1 MFIVSAAAND
11 VTKQKD
17 LSRFHRHLLNRLDC
31 GAEEEKPRE
40 EEPTTSQRRT
50 LGERSSN
57 HSERERERERRERDR
72 DRRRSESG
80 SGEGERQRERRRS
93 GEERRRSRHHSDR
106 SNEGENPIIPQVV
119 ENKNGEQQVQEEMAE
134 TERIEKE
141 RGEERMEGGEE
152 QTSFVDDE
160 GLKLPS
166 ELTQEDKEERRKV
179 AAAKRTDS
187 QAQLSA
193 KERYLARKRAR
204 TSAPVITKDD

>member
-1 MFIVSAAAND
+1 M
-11 VTKQKD
+11 TKQKD
-17 LSRFHRHLLNRLDC
+17 LSRFHRHLLNRLDR

-40 EEPTTSQRRT
+40 KEPTTSQRRT
-50 LGERSSN
+50 SGERSSS

-80 SGEGERQRERRRS
+80 EDGRQRERRRS

-119 ENKNGEQQVQEEMAE
+119 ENKNGEQQVQEEK
-134 TERIEKE
+134 TEIEQIEEE

-152 QTSFVDDE
+152 QTSFVEDE
-160 GLKLPS
+160 GLKMPS

-204 TSAPVITKDD
+204 TSAPVVTKDD